1 MRLVFSRAGLGLGEM
16 DWIEHPEFLLA
27 LTLLS
32 RTKSQNGEEGDE
44 GEKGTKSKKG
54 RRGSPFQCGFAP
66 LLWPQL
72 SARWIILASTYLSS
86 SRSFDY
92 DEEVML
98 KLIIK

>member
-1 MRLVFSRAGLGLGEM
+1 MGLGEM

-27 LTLLS
+27 LTLIS

-66 LLWPQL
+66 LL
-72 SARWIILASTYLSS
+72 
-86 SRSFDY
+86 
-92 DEEVML
+92 
-98 KLIIK
+98 